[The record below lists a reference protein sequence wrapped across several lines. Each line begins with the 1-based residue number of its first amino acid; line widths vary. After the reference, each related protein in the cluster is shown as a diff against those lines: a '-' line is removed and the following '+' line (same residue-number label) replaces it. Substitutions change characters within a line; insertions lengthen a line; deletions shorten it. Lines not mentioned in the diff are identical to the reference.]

1 MQQQLSKE
9 QTTVQELR
17 TRLKEGEVDAANS
30 QKEAHERVSQLQKE
44 LIRYQE
50 QSVSRE
56 FEMKGQLCRLTSDLE
71 SARKENA
78 DITAHVTLLK
88 AQLANQQELL
98 SQTQAQ
104 LVERRQELQA
114 STDALGA
121 EKAKNQATIKEL
133 SQELQSFRAERGD
146 KDALLKSQLIKDT
159 RQTRAFQEIK
169 RLIDWAT
176 TPPSSA
182 RSSGGIRGVDA
193 TTPCSGA
200 VAGMPSHTGGD
211 LGSPVLSSAVELQHL
226 GRIDE
231 LADAAAPPHLPVS
244 STSQVSHRQNKPLAA
259 AALYRLRSSLT
270 ALAAVEVCDVTL
282 SPPMSPQQHSQRSPH
297 QRSQAHPKGELSLSH
312 SCISSPRL
320 ACDQDHVKLK
330 SPSLGV
336 PAITPTRSSPNQRH
350 VTCEAHFVDDD
361 IHSPSVLRSS
371 RDQAM
376 LA

>member
-1 MQQQLSKE
+1 MVFCSCHALAQE
-9 QTTVQELR
+9 QNTVQELR

-30 QKEAHERVSQLQKE
+30 QKEAQERVSQLQKE

-78 DITAHVTLLK
+78 DSTAHVYLLK
-88 AQLANQQELL
+88 AQLASQQELL
-98 SQTQAQ
+98 SQAQAQ

-121 EKAKNQATIKEL
+121 EKALSAKNQATIKEL

-244 STSQVSHRQNKPLAA
+244 STSQVSHRQSKPLAA

-270 ALAAVEVCDVTL
+270 ALAAVE
-282 SPPMSPQQHSQRSPH
+282 
-297 QRSQAHPKGELSLSH
+297 
-312 SCISSPRL
+312 
-320 ACDQDHVKLK
+320 
-330 SPSLGV
+330 
-336 PAITPTRSSPNQRH
+336 
-350 VTCEAHFVDDD
+350 
-361 IHSPSVLRSS
+361 
-371 RDQAM
+371 
-376 LA
+376 